1 MCCSISS
8 PEPLLHLACPLVTA
22 LFPQLSQCQP
32 SERRDLYFSN
42 LTDLQLTMPITFG
55 KWLWGN
61 EESSQLQNVIPGSS
75 FPPAPSSVA
84 YHPLSNGHGPN
95 RTRLAHASMTAFP
108 KPSCTSI
115 NSPSVHQDLC
125 GILCPGAEKRARTR
139 AQECPTGVAPA
150 VEGEAR
156 GDTPRLTAPL
166 PACLPFSL
174 VLPTTSFS
182 SLASLLQPP
191 SSVSFPDPRL
201 FFSL

>member
-1 MCCSISS
+1 MLIPSPRTPRPLHSSSALSFASLGTCSLTAPSCVPGMCCSISS

-42 LTDLQLTMPITFG
+42 LTNLQLTMPITFG

-95 RTRLAHASMTAFP
+95 RTRLACEHDCVSQTILHLY
-108 KPSCTSI
+108 KQSLC
-115 NSPSVHQDLC
+115 SPGPVRYTVPRSREKSQNQGSGVPNRSGAC
-125 GILCPGAEKRARTR
+125 G
-139 AQECPTGVAPA
+139 
-150 VEGEAR
+150 R
-156 GDTPRLTAPL
+156 G
-166 PACLPFSL
+166 
-174 VLPTTSFS
+174 
-182 SLASLLQPP
+182 
-191 SSVSFPDPRL
+191 
-201 FFSL
+201 